1 MNDDANPSTP
11 IHTQSRRKLL
21 TGIVMGLGTLA
32 ASSEAWARQQSPAKQ
47 TAGTAA
53 SSTSTSLHYQADFK
67 PGPQRIY
74 EALLDSK
81 QFAAFTGVPAEI
93 DAKAGGAFS
102 LFGGQI
108 QGRNV
113 ELITNQRIVQAWRP
127 ASWTPGVYSIVKFE
141 LQPHDS
147 GSRLVLDHTGFPEGL
162 ADHLNSGWHTHYLDT
177 LQKFFA

>member
-1 MNDDANPSTP
+1 MKTNANPAMP
-11 IHTQSRRKLL
+11 VDLQSRRKLVA
-21 TGIVMGLGTLA
+21 GIVIGLGALTA
-32 ASSEAWARQQSPAKQ
+32 HSKAWARQQPPAKE
-47 TAGTAA
+47 TTGTAA
-53 SSTSTSLHYQADFK
+53 NSSATSLHYQADFK

-108 QGRNV
+108 LGRNV

-141 LQPHDS
+141 LLPRDS
-147 GSRLVLDHTGFPEGL
+147 GSTLLLDHTGFPAGL
-162 ADHLNSGWHTHYLDT
+162 ADHLDSGWHTHYLDT
-177 LQKFFA
+177 LQKFLA